1 MPTYLAP
8 GVYVEEH
15 NTGARPIV
23 GVSTSTAAFVGVTER
38 GPVGQAVLITG
49 FAQFVKKF
57 GGPIYVAPG
66 TREHYLYYAVQSFF
80 ALGGSRCYVVRVAH
94 YANIDVATPD
104 ATAAFA
110 TFNAQTAAGAT
121 VAALRVSAMSPGT
134 WGSGVSV

>member
-66 TREHYLYYAVQSFF
+66 TLAVRGKNGVRIFTKADWKDIKVEKDGQIVDPDQLMKTLTK
-80 ALGGSRCYVVRVAH
+80 AGGK
-94 YANIDVATPD
+94 
-104 ATAAFA
+104 
-110 TFNAQTAAGAT
+110 
-121 VAALRVSAMSPGT
+121 
-134 WGSGVSV
+134 